1 VRKKLQATVP
11 SAVSAHYDH
20 ERGRIIVA
28 LSNYLEIG
36 FPPAYAEG
44 LENASPSE
52 LENIEISP
60 SGYGLHFPAVDGDL
74 YLPTLL
80 QGIFG
85 SRRWMAGHFGQAGGA
100 LPQPQ
105 ESRRLSPPRQTRR
118 PASAAASKLFD
129 KARSGSQTELTVTR
143 LFRGRLPLR
152 T

>member
-85 SRRWMAGHFGQAGGA
+85 SRRWMAGHFGQAGGRSRSRKKVA
-100 LPQPQ
+100 A
-105 ESRRLSPPRQTRR
+105 SRRPGKLGGR
-118 PASAAASKLFD
+118 PALRLRNSSIKLGQGP
-129 KARSGSQTELTVTR
+129 KLNSR
-143 LFRGRLPLR
+143 
-152 T
+152 